1 MSRVFKPKPPPLQ
14 VGETL
19 PAALDAK
26 DLARAFGM
34 SLHAI
39 YDWHKHG
46 KIRRFE
52 LRKPMGP
59 KRWSGRLVQ
68 EFLDGGGSAQTSIR
82 RAS

>member
-19 PAALDAK
+19 PAAVDAK

-39 YDWHKHG
+39 YDWHKTG
-46 KIRRFE
+46 KLRRFE
-52 LRKPMGP
+52 LRKPMGAT
-59 KRWSGRLVQ
+59 RWSGALVLD
-68 EFLDGGGSAQTSIR
+68 FLHGGGSAPTAIR